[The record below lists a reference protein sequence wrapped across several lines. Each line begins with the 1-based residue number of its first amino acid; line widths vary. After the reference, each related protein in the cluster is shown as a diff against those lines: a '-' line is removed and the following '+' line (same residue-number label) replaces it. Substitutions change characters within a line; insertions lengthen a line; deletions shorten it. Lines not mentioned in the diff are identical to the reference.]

1 MERGDKVDAF
11 KKLLES
17 ASRARKKAY
26 APYSHFSVGAALLT
40 EDGEIY
46 DGCNVE
52 NLSYGLTICAERV
65 AVFSAIAAGSRNF
78 TGLSLVADTP
88 EPITPCGACR
98 QVLYEF
104 SPDLWVISTNLA
116 GQQKMYR
123 LRELLPDAFQAGI

>member
-1 MERGDKVDAF
+1 MERGDKVDDF

-17 ASRARKKAY
+17 ANRARKKAY
-26 APYSHFSVGAALLT
+26 APYSRFSVGAALLT
-40 EDGEIY
+40 EDGKIY

-88 EPITPCGACR
+88 DPITPCGACR

-116 GQQKMYR
+116 GKQKKFR
-123 LRELLPDAFQAGI
+123 LRELLPDAFQADI

>member
-1 MERGDKVDAF
+1 MDAF

-17 ASRARKKAY
+17 AGRARKKAY

-40 EDGEIY
+40 EEGEIY

-98 QVLYEF
+98 QVLFEF

-116 GQQKMYR
+116 GQQKMFR
-123 LRELLPDAFQAGI
+123 LRELLPDAFQADI

>member
-1 MERGDKVDAF
+1 MDAF